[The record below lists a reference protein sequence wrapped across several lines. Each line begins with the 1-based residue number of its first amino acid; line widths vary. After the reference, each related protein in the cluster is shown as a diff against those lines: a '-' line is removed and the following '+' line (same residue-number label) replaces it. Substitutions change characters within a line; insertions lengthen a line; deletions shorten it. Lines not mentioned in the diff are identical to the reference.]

1 MQSLRKNGKKNG
13 LIALLAWLKF
23 SAMFIYAY
31 ESGEIL
37 GIKLGCDHKPNKK
50 IIIMD
55 DSSSADDD
63 LNSAVEESEEAVEE
77 PAVEESEDAVEE
89 PAVEDSEEAVENNLS
104 VSLKYVDL
112 PKHTKGKKPSRRKD
126 KKKSHV
132 VDDNDYD

>member
-50 IIIMD
+50 IIINNKQFA
-55 DSSSADDD
+55 SQSTS
-63 LNSAVEESEEAVEE
+63 LTIL
-77 PAVEESEDAVEE
+77 
-89 PAVEDSEEAVENNLS
+89 NNLLRYCIKYYQS
-104 VSLKYVDL
+104 INLDVELKSIL
-112 PKHTKGKKPSRRKD
+112 W
-126 KKKSHV
+126 
-132 VDDNDYD
+132 